1 MTRSTASALPE
12 VRENEAPPE
21 IAALYEEI
29 RRATALPVVNL
40 IYRHFA
46 TLPGVLPWVWGLVR
60 PALLSGQADEA
71 LRRIGAALRL
81 PASRELSEAFGRL
94 DDLGA
99 VDGQAVTAILDVYN
113 RGNLLNLVN
122 LNAVRMVLER
132 RGREEAAVPLRRH
145 AERAEQPLLGPI
157 PPLPKLA
164 ELSDE
169 ASALVRS
176 LAALHA
182 AAGGGVVP
190 SLYLHLA
197 HWPPLLAA
205 VQAPIQEMVTGG
217 ELERARSDLQR
228 LATEE
233 ANRLAQGMMPD
244 RPAPADQVEPLR
256 RALDVFAGRL
266 IGEMAVVGHV
276 LRQALPA
283 DSLSAGRKSR

>member
-1 MTRSTASALPE
+1 MTRSTAPALPE
-12 VRENEAPPE
+12 IPEHEAPPD
-21 IAALYEEI
+21 IAALYEDI
-29 RRATALPVVNL
+29 RRVTALPVVNL

-60 PALLSGQADEA
+60 PALRCEQTDEA
-71 LRRIGAALRL
+71 LRRISAAQRL
-81 PASRELSEAFGRL
+81 PALRELSGDL
-94 DDLGA
+94 GKLGDLGA
-99 VDGQAVTAILDVYN
+99 ADGQAVAAVLDVYN

-122 LNAVRMVLER
+122 LNAVRIVLER
-132 RGREEAAVPLRRH
+132 NGRAEATVSSPRD
-145 AERAEQPLLGPI
+145 AERAERPLPGPI

-169 ASALVRS
+169 AGSLVRS

-197 HWPPLLAA
+197 HWPRFLAA
-205 VQAPIQEMVTGG
+205 VQPPIREMITGG
-217 ELERARSDLQR
+217 ELERARSDLQH
-228 LATEE
+228 LAVEE
-233 ANRLAQGMMPD
+233 ANKLAQGMKPD

-256 RALDVFAGRL
+256 RALDIFAGRL

-276 LRQALPA
+276 LRQALRQHQ
-283 DSLSAGRKSR
+283 AGG